1 MRKTLTLLLT
11 IIFFLF
17 SISPV
22 AAQIE
27 PSISAASAIL
37 VDAKSGQIL
46 WQRNAHQRRPMASTT
61 KIMTAILILEYG
73 RLVDVVTTTQQA
85 SDVGES
91 EIYLTAGERR
101 TVEELLYSMML
112 ESANDAAVALA
123 EYMGGTVENFVQLM
137 NRKARI
143 IGSHNTHFANPHGFH
158 SDDHYATAYDL
169 SLIAR
174 YGLLDAKF
182 AEIVS
187 TKDYTIP
194 WSGNQYPRRLKNHNK
209 LLWRYPHADGIKTG
223 YTKQAGHCLIS
234 SATKDN
240 IRLICVVLGA
250 LNSEACYN
258 DSQQLLE
265 YGFNSF
271 RREKVV
277 RKGKVY
283 AQVLLPMWGDRKL
296 SLIASRDL
304 TFLVKQQP
312 RSLKTEVKVDRPV
325 SLPITK
331 GQKIGEIRVIQDGY
345 ELGRADLV
353 TERTIF
359 EPTFVEKLFI
369 YIGSL
374 MRKAWRRR

>member
-1 MRKTLTLLLT
+1 M
-11 IIFFLF
+11 
-17 SISPV
+17 
-22 AAQIE
+22 
-27 PSISAASAIL
+27 
-37 VDAKSGQIL
+37 
-46 WQRNAHQRRPMASTT
+46 
-61 KIMTAILILEYG
+61 
-73 RLVDVVTTTQQA
+73 VTTTQQA